1 MNGKQCLLDLLGAAK
16 KLTHLLFR
24 QALLLTQSLENNP
37 SADLV
42 KDLLDPATSFA
53 EIIESDERM
62 TLINSES
69 QANGRQLLQHSF
81 STDFHHLYQNATVI
95 DGQSLAEL
103 ERSKKYITFLV
114 NKIHFYRAENRSLV
128 DKSKEHLSTIRSEN
142 SCQEQLNSM
151 KSQLANA
158 ENMIGGLT
166 EEANAW
172 KEKYLNLCSDHQKL
186 IEKQSKEQE
195 ELTKVNKELRN
206 ENDELKVDLKR
217 SVEECKRLEVDNK
230 HLNNRLINVSTE
242 LEQIKNN
249 FDLCADLKKDR
260 LRAQQKCH
268 VISEKL
274 EACKTKCE
282 QSTNLLREKS
292 CLVDQQT
299 KEIKDLNLTIIDL
312 KKANALNQVESERN
326 KNRIEEL
333 ERKLKD
339 KEDLVNEYK
348 SLYHEIRNARE
359 NEIKHEQQTIEALV
373 MINSRYESELAKMKA
388 GLEKIRYDEMQLK
401 KKYNAPDDD
410 VLDGPALIDVYQPA
424 HETLASELCE
434 PQKQQNGNYRPPTNG
449 HIVAKKKEAL
459 KNMKLQNGN
468 TNGTAALPS

>member
-1 MNGKQCLLDLLGAAK
+1 MQ
-16 KLTHLLFR
+16 
-24 QALLLTQSLENNP
+24 NNS

-42 KDLLDPATSFA
+42 KNLLDPAISNFA
-53 EIIESDERM
+53 EIIEPDDKM
-62 TLINSES
+62 TLINSDV
-69 QANGRQLLQHSF
+69 QANSRQPLHHSY
-81 STDFHHLYQNATVI
+81 STDFHHLYQNHTVI
-95 DGQSLAEL
+95 DGQSVAEL
-103 ERSKKYITFLV
+103 ERARKFIDFLV
-114 NKIHFYRAENRSLV
+114 NKIQFHCNENRSLV

-151 KSQLANA
+151 KSQLASA
-158 ENMIGGLT
+158 ESMFDGLT
-166 EEANAW
+166 EEASAW
-172 KEKYLNLCSDHQKL
+172 KEKYLNLCDEHQKL
-186 IEKQSKEQE
+186 IDKQSKEQE
-195 ELTKVNKELRN
+195 ELKRANRELRAA
-206 ENDELKVDLKR
+206 NDELKVDLRR
-217 SVEECKRLEVDNK
+217 SVEENKRLEVDTK
-230 HLNNRLINVSTE
+230 RLNNRLINASTE

-249 FDLCADLKKDR
+249 FDSCADLKKDR

-312 KKANALNQVESERN
+312 KKANALNQVESEKS

-348 SLYHEIRNARE
+348 SLYHDVRNCRE

-373 MINSRYESELAKMKA
+373 LINARYESELARTKA
-388 GLEKIRYDEMQLK
+388 DLEKIRYDELVRLTANVPDLIEDQAECDRLARLK
-401 KKYNAPDDD
+401 KKYYVPDDD
-410 VLDGPALIDVYQPA
+410 VLDGPAAAAADVLDA
-424 HETLASELCE
+424 TLAGELCE
-434 PQKQQNGNYRPPTNG
+434 WPKQPNGNHHPPTNG
-449 HIVAKKKEAL
+449 HLVAKKKEAL
-459 KNMKLQNGN
+459 KNLKLQNGN